1 MMLTAAL
8 FAAIL
13 ASPAVPAS
21 APAMGFDSDSLAR
34 LAMCQGSWL
43 DWKDDE
49 VRMAR
54 YIGQFDTGFKRIEAE
69 AAFLSNAPITVLGF
83 PLIKVYPQ
91 SVGMGVGVSVSLGA
105 PLTKVR
111 AEVEHA
117 IGKPLECSNEEG
129 TTYCGASTAD
139 SKSVT
144 LAAAGDGT
152 GNESL
157 LGCMYYYEK

>member
-1 MMLTAAL
+1 MILSAAL
-8 FAAIL
+8 FAAVL
-13 ASPAVPAS
+13 ASTAVPAS
-21 APAMGFDSDSLAR
+21 APAKGFDSDSLAR

-54 YIGQFDTGFKRIEAE
+54 YIEQFDTGFMRIEDE
-69 AAFLSNAPITVLGF
+69 AAFRPKAPITVLGF

-91 SVGMGVGVSVSLGA
+91 SVGMGVGVSVLLGA
-105 PLTKVR
+105 PLAKVR
-111 AEVEHA
+111 TEVEHA
-117 IGKPLECSNEEG
+117 IGKPLECSDDEG
-129 TTYCGASTAD
+129 TTYCGGSTAD
-139 SKSVT
+139 SESVT
-144 LAAAGDGT
+144 LAAGNGA

>member
-8 FAAIL
+8 FVAVL
-13 ASPAVPAS
+13 ASPATPAS
-21 APAMGFDSDSLAR
+21 APSMGFHGDSLAR

-54 YIGQFDTGFKRIEAE
+54 YIGQFDTGFTRIEEE
-69 AAFLSNAPITVLGF
+69 AAFVPKTPIKVLGF

-111 AEVEHA
+111 TEVERA
-117 IGKPLECSNEEG
+117 IGKPLECSNDEG

-144 LAAAGDGT
+144 LAAAGDGN
-152 GNESL
+152 GSL

>member
-1 MMLTAAL
+1 MILTAAL

-13 ASPAVPAS
+13 SSPAMPAS
-21 APAMGFDSDSLAR
+21 APANGFDGDSLAR
-34 LAMCQGSWL
+34 LAMCKGSWL

-49 VRMAR
+49 LRMAR
-54 YIGQFDTGFKRIEAE
+54 YIQQFDTGFTRIEEE
-69 AAFLSNAPITVLGF
+69 AAFLPKSPITVLGF

-91 SVGMGVGVSVSLGA
+91 SVGMGVGVSVAVGA

-111 AEVEHA
+111 AAVERA
-117 IGKPLECSNEEG
+117 IGKPLECSNDEG

-144 LAAAGDGT
+144 LAAAGD
-152 GNESL
+152 ESL